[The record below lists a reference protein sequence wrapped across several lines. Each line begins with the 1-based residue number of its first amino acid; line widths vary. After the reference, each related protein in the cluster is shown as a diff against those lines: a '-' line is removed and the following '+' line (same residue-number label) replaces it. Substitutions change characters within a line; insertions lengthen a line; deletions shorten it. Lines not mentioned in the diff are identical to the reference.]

1 MKLSI
6 KTTLVA
12 TAIAIL
18 AATALS
24 GGLAIYGLRTMNA
37 GARQFN
43 DDIIPG
49 VQEAEELNVA
59 LADLRIAEGEV
70 LADPSQSGLD
80 RAARD
85 IAGAETRLQ
94 DWRAKYEASLPPAGQ
109 GDAERAE
116 WLSLKGGL
124 DSYADLD
131 KQLISTVHG
140 GDADGARTLFTG
152 QMDQVYTPLND
163 SIDKLIAL
171 NLKDGEGVNATNE
184 RHFSVLSTVIVLS
197 ALVVLG
203 LALTSLLVGQFVVSR
218 PLGRIVSAIAA
229 LARGDFKVTVP
240 HTATANEVG
249 DIARAL
255 EVFRGNLSEAATL
268 RAAADEAKAAD
279 LARLQRERRVVEAF
293 QGKMVAL
300 AEAFVRSSGE
310 VSEAAQSLSATAE
323 ETSRQAQVVSGAAEE
338 ASANVHTAAAA
349 TEEMTASIRDIAH
362 QVGAATLVTS
372 EAANEAAATSADI
385 RALSEAA
392 ARIGEVVKL
401 INDVAAQTNLL
412 ALNATIEAARAGE
425 AGKGFAV
432 VASEVKALANQ
443 TARATHDIGEKV
455 SEIQNAT
462 QRTVASIE
470 KIVGT
475 VENVRSISTAIAAA
489 VEQQGAATE
498 EIAGNAAR
506 AADGTGQVTE
516 NIYGVGRAAEST
528 GAASAQLMALSGQL
542 SAQAG
547 DLQAGVA
554 DFVSALRA
562 A

>member
-6 KTTLVA
+6 KTTLTL

-18 AATALS
+18 GASALS
-24 GGLAIYGLRTMNA
+24 GGLAIYGLGTVNA

-80 RAARD
+80 RAGRD
-85 IAGAETRLQ
+85 ISAAENHLQ
-94 DWRAKYEASLPPAGQ
+94 AWRDKYEAHLPPQGQ

-116 WLSLKGGL
+116 WSGLKGNL

-131 KQLISTVHG
+131 TQMMSSLRG
-140 GDADGARTLFTG
+140 GNVDAARSLFTG

-163 SIDKLIAL
+163 SIDRLIAF
-171 NLKDGEGVNATNE
+171 NLKDGEDVNANNE
-184 RHFSVLSTVIVLS
+184 RHFNVLSVVITGAVL
-197 ALVVLG
+197 LVLG
-203 LALTSLLVGQFVVSR
+203 LAICSLLVGLLVVSR
-218 PLGRIVSAIAA
+218 PLGRIVATIAA
-229 LARGDFKVTVP
+229 LARGELKIAVP
-240 HTATANEVG
+240 HTDTANEVG

-255 EVFRGNLSEAATL
+255 EVFRNELAEAARL
-268 RAAADEAKAAD
+268 RSTADDAKAAEIE
-279 LARLQRERRVVEAF
+279 RLQRERQVVEGF
-293 QGKMVAL
+293 QSKMIAL
-300 AEAFVRSSGE
+300 ADSFVRSSGE

-349 TEEMTASIRDIAH
+349 TEEMTASIREIAG
-362 QVGAATLVTS
+362 QVGTATYVTAEAAS
-372 EAANEAAATSADI
+372 EATATSADI
-385 RALSEAA
+385 RALSDAA

-401 INDVAAQTNLL
+401 INDIAAQTNLL

-432 VASEVKALANQ
+432 VASEVKALATQ

-455 SEIQNAT
+455 AEIQSAT
-462 QRTVASIE
+462 SRTVGSIE

-475 VENVRSISTAIAAA
+475 VENVRAISASISTSI
-489 VEQQGAATE
+489 EQQGAATA

-516 NIYGVGRAAEST
+516 NIYGVGRAAEQT
-528 GAASAQLMALSGQL
+528 GAASSQLMALSGQL
-542 SAQAG
+542 QGQAA
-547 DLQAGVA
+547 DLQAEVKA
-554 DFVSALRA
+554 FIRDLRA

>member
-6 KTTLVA
+6 KTILLATAVA
-12 TAIAIL
+12 TL
-18 AATALS
+18 CATALS
-24 GGLAIYGLRTMNA
+24 GGLSIYGLKTMDD
-37 GARQFN
+37 GANVFN

-59 LADLRIAEGEV
+59 LADMRIAEGEV
-70 LADPSQSGLD
+70 LADPSQGGLD
-80 RAARD
+80 RAGRD
-85 IAGAETRLQ
+85 IADAEKRLA
-94 DWRAKYEASLPPAGQ
+94 DWRSQYEANLPPAGQ

-116 WLSLKGGL
+116 WQSLKAGL
-124 DSYADLD
+124 DSYADMD
-131 KQLISTVHG
+131 KQLIATLQAGQV
-140 GDADGARTLFTG
+140 DAARAQFTG
-152 QMDQVYTPLND
+152 AMDATYTPLNA
-163 SIDKLIAL
+163 SIDKLIDL
-171 NLKDGEGVNATNE
+171 NLTDGRKVDAVNDK
-184 RHFSVLSTVIVLS
+184 HFSVLSVVIL
-197 ALVVLG
+197 AGIAIVLG
-203 LALTSLLVGQFVVSR
+203 LAFVSLMVGIFIVSR
-218 PLGRIVSAIAA
+218 PLNRIVSAISG
-229 LARGDFKVTVP
+229 LARGDLKIAIP
-240 HTATANEVG
+240 HTANANEVG

-255 EVFRGNLSEAATL
+255 EVFRGSLSEAEGL
-268 RAAADEAKAAD
+268 RAAADAAKAAD
-279 LARLQRERRVVEAF
+279 LARLQRERSVVDAF

-300 AEAFVRSSGE
+300 AEGFVRSSGE

-338 ASANVHTAAAA
+338 AATNVQTAAAA

-362 QVGAATLVTS
+362 QVGAATVVTS
-372 EAANEAAATSADI
+372 EAAAEAAGTEADI

-392 ARIGEVVKL
+392 SKIGEVVKL
-401 INDVAAQTNLL
+401 INDIASQTNLL

-455 SEIQNAT
+455 AEIQNAT
-462 QRTVASIE
+462 RRTVVSIE

-475 VENVRSISTAIAAA
+475 VDNVRTISTAIAAA

-528 GAASAQLMALSGQL
+528 GAASAQLMSLSGQL
-542 SAQAG
+542 QAQAG
-547 DLQAGVA
+547 DLRDEVTRFVRALQAA
-554 DFVSALRA
+554 
-562 A
+562 